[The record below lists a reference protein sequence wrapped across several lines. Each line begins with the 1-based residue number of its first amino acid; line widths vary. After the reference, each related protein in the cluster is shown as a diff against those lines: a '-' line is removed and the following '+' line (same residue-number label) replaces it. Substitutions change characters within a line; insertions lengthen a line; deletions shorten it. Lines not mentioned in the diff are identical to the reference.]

1 MNALHGMARKLKRS
15 TACSKLAAVGKRIE
29 ELEASLG
36 ELTVANA
43 EVHAEDDDD
52 ADDDDADDD
61 DADDIFAGEAVLT
74 DNTPPAEW
82 SDDDSWTTEWR
93 MPPETPR
100 VEAELQYP
108 SEMP

>member
-15 TACSKLAAVGKRIE
+15 TMCSKLAAVGKRIE

-52 ADDDDADDD
+52 ADD
-61 DADDIFAGEAVLT
+61 IFAGEAVLT

-93 MPPETPR
+93 MPSETPR